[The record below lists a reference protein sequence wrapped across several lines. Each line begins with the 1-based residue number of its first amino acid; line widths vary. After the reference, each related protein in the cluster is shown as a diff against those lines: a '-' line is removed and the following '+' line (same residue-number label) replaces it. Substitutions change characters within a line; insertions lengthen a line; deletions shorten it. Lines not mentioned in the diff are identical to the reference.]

1 MDIRVVDT
9 SAVMGASPAHRAAPW
24 AKLAGFGLVL
34 AAVVFSTNVLVVA
47 GMALALAA
55 AVPAWRLPGRAVFSL
70 AAYPGIFAALFAL
83 AAAPDV
89 LTGSLFVAKAVT
101 AALAALLL
109 VFTTPYPQVF
119 APLQAV
125 VPSVV
130 GDAMLMTYRSL
141 FLLADKFEHLRLA
154 IRLRS
159 GLSHGQPV
167 RAARASASA
176 LGSLVLYALD
186 LSQREYDVL
195 RLRGYEGGL
204 RISRRASA
212 SRPFD
217 AALVLAA
224 ASLFAVAL
232 VFRLAGATLT
242 PYSWLPAALAASVL
256 LVTSAWRLVPR

>member
-24 AKLAGFGLVL
+24 AKIAGFGLVV

-70 AAYPGIFAALFAL
+70 AAYPGIFAALFAF

-89 LTGSLFVAKAVT
+89 LVGSLFVAKAVT

-109 VFTTPYPQVF
+109 IFTTPYPQVF

-141 FLLADKFEHLRLA
+141 FLLADKFGHLLTA

-159 GLSHGQPV
+159 GLAKGHPV
-167 RAARASASA
+167 RAARATASA
-176 LGSLVLYALD
+176 LGGLLLYSID

-195 RLRGYEGGL
+195 RVRGYGRRLRVKLPHGDSAAGGWL
-204 RISRRASA
+204 
-212 SRPFD
+212 
-217 AALVLAA
+217 LAA
-224 ASLFAVAL
+224 AMAMFGVSLAVRLAYVAL
-232 VFRLAGATLT
+232 N
-242 PYSWLPAALAASVL
+242 PYSWIVPLVSLAL
-256 LVTSAWRLVPR
+256 LVTVALYRWRRP

>member
-9 SAVMGASPAHRAAPW
+9 SAVMGTSPAHRAAPW

-70 AAYPGIFAALFAL
+70 AAYPGIFAALFAF

-89 LTGSLFVAKAVT
+89 LAGSLFVAKAVT

-109 VFTTPYPQVF
+109 IFTTPYPQVF
-119 APLQAV
+119 APLQTV

-141 FLLADKFEHLRLA
+141 FLLADKFGHLMTA
-154 IRLRS
+154 IKLRS
-159 GLSHGQPV
+159 GLAKGHPV
-167 RAARASASA
+167 RAARATASA
-176 LGSLVLYALD
+176 LGGLLLYSID

-195 RLRGYEGGL
+195 RVRGYGRRLRVKLPSGDSAAGGWL
-204 RISRRASA
+204 
-212 SRPFD
+212 
-217 AALVLAA
+217 
-224 ASLFAVAL
+224 
-232 VFRLAGATLT
+232 LAGAIAMFGVSLAVRLAYVALN
-242 PYSWLPAALAASVL
+242 PYSWIVPLATLAL
-256 LVTSAWRLVPR
+256 LVIVALYRWRRP

>member
-9 SAVMGASPAHRAAPW
+9 SAVMGTSPAHRAAPW

-141 FLLADKFEHLRLA
+141 FLLADKFGHLLTA
-154 IRLRS
+154 IKLRS
-159 GLSHGQPV
+159 GLAKGHPV
-167 RAARASASA
+167 RAARATASA
-176 LGSLVLYALD
+176 LGGLLLYSID

-195 RLRGYEGGL
+195 RVRGYGRRLRVQLPHGDSAAGGWL
-204 RISRRASA
+204 
-212 SRPFD
+212 
-217 AALVLAA
+217 LAA
-224 ASLFAVAL
+224 AVAL
-232 VFRLAGATLT
+232 FGVSLSVRLAWVALN
-242 PYSWLPAALAASVL
+242 PYSWTVPLASLAL
-256 LVTSAWRLVPR
+256 LVIVALYRWRRP